1 MNAVWPL
8 NAVGIEPQFAFPH
21 SASVGE
27 IVLLNGL
34 LGSVLSDYFWYVE
47 QHSHTCGFLLAHESF
62 ELGFSIGIVTQFSR
76 KIKIIPFSMFDILF
90 KKDKISYVKGFLWYH
105 NLNLEFRM
113 TS

>member
-47 QHSHTCGFLLAHESF
+47 QHSHTCGFLLGHESF
-62 ELGFSIGIVTQFSR
+62 ELGFSMESE
-76 KIKIIPFSMFDILF
+76 
-90 KKDKISYVKGFLWYH
+90 H
-105 NLNLEFRM
+105 NFPEKLK
-113 TS
+113 